1 MTKQDLVDSIA
12 KDAGITKAAAEK
24 AVNSFVK
31 TVTKALTKGDKLSL
45 VGFGSFSVVKTA
57 ARKGMNPQ
65 TKKPIQIPA
74 GKRPKFTVGKALK
87 DAVNKK

>member
-12 KDAGITKAAAEK
+12 KDAGIPKAAAEK

-45 VGFGSFSVVKTA
+45 LGFGSFSVVKTA

-74 GKRPKFTVGKALK
+74 GKRPKFTAGKTLK